1 MLEAKHVVKT
11 FDGFRALDG
20 LTMTVP
26 TGAVYGLVGP
36 NGAGKSTII
45 RHLAGIYRQDSGE
58 VLLDGQPVYEDP
70 AVKRRMTVI
79 GDDWYYFPQA
89 NIREMA
95 HFFAGLYPAFSWE
108 RYEKLKQVF
117 PLDEKMMLRRM
128 SKGMQKQA
136 AFWLTV
142 CCMPEYLILD
152 EPVDGLDPVMRRQV
166 WSLLLGDVAE
176 RGTTVLV
183 SSHNLRELEDVCDHV
198 GVMSRGKLLLEHSLS
213 ELQDYT
219 VKLQLAF
226 EGAELPALP
235 QEIKVLHHAQT
246 GRVHTLICRGS
257 AEELE
262 QQLAALRVHG
272 VLFVDVYRHVRVLL
286 QQRPDGGGMVEV
298 TVGQQDIL
306 QGTAALRHHA
316 LHLRRVVA
324 GVDERADL
332 CRLVAQ
338 QVAVGH
344 DGPHL

>member
-1 MLEAKHVVKT
+1 MLEVKNVVKT

-26 TGAVYGLVGP
+26 KGAVYGLVGP

-58 VLLDGQPVYEDP
+58 VLLDGQPVYENTG
-70 AVKRRMTVI
+70 AKRRMAVI

-89 NIREMA
+89 GIREMA
-95 HFFAGLYPAFSWE
+95 KFFAGIYPAFSWE

-128 SKGMQKQA
+128 SKGMQKQS

-198 GVMSRGKLLLEHSLS
+198 GILNHGKVLLERSLS
-213 ELQDYT
+213 DLQDNT
-219 VKLQLAF
+219 VKLQVAYQGVTEPVLP
-226 EGAELPALP
+226 AELNILHRSHVGRVYTYIVRGSS
-235 QEIKVLHHAQT
+235 QEI
-246 GRVHTLICRGS
+246 
-257 AEELE
+257 
-262 QQLAALRVHG
+262 LR
-272 VLFVDVYRHVRVLL
+272 RMQITEPVLL
-286 QQRPDGGGMVEV
+286 ESIPLTLEEIFIYELGGVEYAAK
-298 TVGQQDIL
+298 DIL
-306 QGTAALRHHA
+306 L
-316 LHLRRVVA
+316 
-324 GVDERADL
+324 
-332 CRLVAQ
+332 
-338 QVAVGH
+338 
-344 DGPHL
+344 

>member
-1 MLEAKHVVKT
+1 MLEAKNVVKT

-26 TGAVYGLVGP
+26 KGAVYGLVGP

-58 VLLDGQPVYEDP
+58 VLLDGQPVYESP
-70 AVKRRMTVI
+70 AVKQRMTVI

-95 HFFAGLYPAFSWE
+95 RFFAGMYPAFSWE

-198 GVMSRGKLLLEHSLS
+198 GILNKGRVLLERSLS
-213 ELQDYT
+213 DLQDNT
-219 VKLQLAF
+219 VKLQVAYQGVTEPVLP
-226 EGAELPALP
+226 AELN
-235 QEIKVLHHAQT
+235 ILHRSHV
-246 GRVHTLICRGS
+246 GRVYTYIVRGS
-257 AEELE
+257 SEEI
-262 QQLAALRVHG
+262 LRRMQIT
-272 VLFVDVYRHVRVLL
+272 DPVLL
-286 QQRPDGGGMVEV
+286 ESIPLTLEEIFIYELGGVEYAAK
-298 TVGQQDIL
+298 DIL
-306 QGTAALRHHA
+306 L
-316 LHLRRVVA
+316 
-324 GVDERADL
+324 
-332 CRLVAQ
+332 
-338 QVAVGH
+338 
-344 DGPHL
+344 